1 VARKSNDRRW
11 DSKFGRF
18 VQAFGAGKLADRL
31 NVTPGAVYQWINGNT
46 SPSKK
51 RAFVI
56 FKIAR
61 GHNLSMEEIY
71 RHARPARA
79 RVEI

>member
-1 VARKSNDRRW
+1 MARKADDRRW
-11 DSKFGRF
+11 ESKFGRF
-18 VQAFGAGKLADRL
+18 VQEFGAGRLASRL

-56 FKIAR
+56 LQIASR
-61 GHNLSMEEIY
+61 RHKLSMEEIY
-71 RHARPARA
+71 RHSRPA
-79 RVEI
+79 